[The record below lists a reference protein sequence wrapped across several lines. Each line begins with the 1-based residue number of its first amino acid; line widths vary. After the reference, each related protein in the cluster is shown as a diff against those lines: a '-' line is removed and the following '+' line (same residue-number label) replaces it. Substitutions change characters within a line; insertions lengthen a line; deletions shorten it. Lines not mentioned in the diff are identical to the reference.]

1 MAAVEASHLASADQA
16 EREFYRAF
24 QANDLPA
31 MMAVWSDEDDIVCIH
46 PQGPRLEG
54 YEQIRE
60 SWTQI
65 LKNSP
70 PLRLQLTEQRR
81 IDGDSIAIHYV
92 NENIYL
98 ADDREPQFTVHATN
112 VYRRTSNG
120 WRIILHH
127 ASPTPETLLNLKQR
141 QSADEETDADADV
154 TVH

>member
-1 MAAVEASHLASADQA
+1 MVAIKKPHFASADQA

-24 QANDLPA
+24 QARDLPA
-31 MMAVWSDEDDIVCIH
+31 MMAVWSEEDDIVCIH

-65 LKNSP
+65 MQNSP
-70 PLRLQLTEQRR
+70 PIRLRLTEQRR
-81 IDGDSIAIHYV
+81 IDGDSIAIRYV

-98 ADDREPQFTVHATN
+98 ADEQEPQFAIHATN
-112 VYRRTSNG
+112 VYRRTSSKG

-127 ASPTPETLLNLKQR
+127 ASPTPETLLYLQ
-141 QSADEETDADADV
+141 Q
-154 TVH
+154 

>member
-1 MAAVEASHLASADQA
+1 MVAIETLNLASADQA
-16 EREFYRAF
+16 ESEFYRAF
-24 QANDLPA
+24 QANDLAA

-54 YEQIRE
+54 HEQIRE

-65 LKNSP
+65 LQNSP
-70 PLRLQLTEQRR
+70 PIRLRLTKQRR
-81 IDGDSIAIHYV
+81 IDGDTIAIHYV

-98 ADDREPQFTVHATN
+98 ANEQEPQFTIHATN
-112 VYRRTSNG
+112 VYRRTNRG

-127 ASPTPETLLNLKQR
+127 ASPTPETLLNLQQR
-141 QSADEETDADADV
+141 QSEDEDADVDV

>member
-1 MAAVEASHLASADQA
+1 MVAIETSNFASADQA
-16 EREFYRAF
+16 ESEFYRAI

-54 YEQIRE
+54 HEQIRE

-65 LKNSP
+65 LQNSP
-70 PLRLQLTEQRR
+70 PIRFRLTGQRR
-81 IDGDSIAIHYV
+81 IDGDSIAIRYV
-92 NENIYL
+92 NENIYI
-98 ADDREPQFTVHATN
+98 ADDQEPQFTIHATN
-112 VYRRTSNG
+112 VYRRTSKG

-127 ASPTPETLLNLKQR
+127 ASPTPETLLNLQQR
-141 QSADEETDADADV
+141 QSEDEDTDVDV

>member
-1 MAAVEASHLASADQA
+1 MAAIEPSNFASADQA
-16 EREFYRAF
+16 ESEFYRAF
-24 QANDLPA
+24 QAHDLTA

-54 YEQIRE
+54 LTQIRE

-65 LKNSP
+65 LQNSP
-70 PLRLQLTEQRR
+70 PMRFRLTEQRR
-81 IDGDSIAIHYV
+81 IDGDSIAIRYV

-98 ADDREPQFTVHATN
+98 ANDKEPQFTIHATN
-112 VYRRTSNG
+112 VYRRTNKG

-127 ASPTPETLLNLKQR
+127 ASPTPETLLNLQQKQPE
-141 QSADEETDADADV
+141 DEETDAEV